1 MTAEPGPGVAVGVR
15 VHGLALDVLR
25 VGAVTV
31 WSGRLWLTA
40 ADGTARHGSRPT
52 ALGSLGARGAEQEGV
67 TGGRGD
73 GGLRV
78 RQQEQDDTDGS
89 RRSRD
94 RNAG

>member
-52 ALGSLGARGAEQEGV
+52 ALGARGAEQEGV